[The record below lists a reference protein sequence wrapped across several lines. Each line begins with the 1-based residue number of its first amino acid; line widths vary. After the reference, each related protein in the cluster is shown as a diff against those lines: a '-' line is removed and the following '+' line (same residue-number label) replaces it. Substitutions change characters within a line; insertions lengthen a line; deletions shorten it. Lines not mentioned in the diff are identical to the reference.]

1 MMTMKMASNAS
12 NINMETASASDSES
26 EVKPEMINELRVL
39 TEISFKAINIKEI
52 TKFLQMTKY
61 PLDYIF
67 VVVLSNFQRQF
78 EYKMEVVDL
87 TTPSN

>member
-1 MMTMKMASNAS
+1 
-12 NINMETASASDSES
+12 
-26 EVKPEMINELRVL
+26 MINELRAL
-39 TEISFKAINIKEI
+39 LEISFKAINIKEV
-52 TKFLQMTKY
+52 TKFLQITKY

-78 EYKMEVVDL
+78 EYKVEVVDL